1 MERGQAAAPQSG
13 RIKAMHL
20 FKNFTVHYKRRQTM
34 TSTPDRRK
42 GCLAALALIASFIA
56 APAHADCFPS
66 KFGPDDQIGNLNYV
80 TPEKTREA
88 SKLIKTG
95 KSYRLGIETNKNTPA
110 YAPRTFELTVVQP
123 GQENGPIGPT
133 RTSYN
138 DDIINGWVGIGSQLD
153 GLGHLG
159 INNVYYNCNY
169 APNFVQKDG
178 LRRLGIET
186 VPAIATRAVVLDMTA
201 YFGMN
206 PVKEG
211 TAFNREQIEGAMKNQ
226 GIKSIDK
233 GDVVLFY
240 TGWSKLI
247 GKDDARYSAGEPGL
261 GIDGAH
267 YLASR
272 GVAMVGSDSW
282 AVEVLPAEPNAG
294 AFEVHQILLAMNGIY
309 ILENMNTEEMVKD
322 KAWEAF
328 FTLGPSRITGAVQA
342 IINPIAIR

>member
-1 MERGQAAAPQSG
+1 MLNSPIPLSKFFAGSLIAAS
-13 RIKAMHL
+13 M
-20 FKNFTVHYKRRQTM
+20 
-34 TSTPDRRK
+34 
-42 GCLAALALIASFIA
+42 LAL
-56 APAHADCFPS
+56 PAHAEQSCFPS

-80 TPEKTREA
+80 TPEKTLRA

-110 YAPRTFELTVVQP
+110 FAPRTFELSVVQP
-123 GQENGPIGPT
+123 GQENGPLGPSK
-133 RTSYN
+133 TSYN

-153 GLGHLG
+153 GLGHIG
-159 INNVYYNCNY
+159 IDDVYYNCNK
-169 APNFVQKDG
+169 ASDFVRKDG
-178 LRRLGIET
+178 LRKLGIEQ
-186 VPAIATRAVVLDMTA
+186 VPAIATRAILLDMTS

-211 TAFNREQIEGAMKNQ
+211 TPFNKAEIDGAMQKQ
-226 GIKSIDK
+226 GIKSIEK

-240 TGWSKLI
+240 TGWAKLI

-261 GIDGAH
+261 GIEGAR
-267 YLASR
+267 YLASL

-294 AFEVHQILLAMNGIY
+294 TFEVHQILLPMNGIH

-322 KAWEAF
+322 QAWESF